1 MIYVKIAK
9 VYLAKVLRVDLL
21 EVNKITNG
29 NITGKKEL
37 SDEQIFYAVS
47 DFLKGEVRRK
57 NFIGS
62 KFVSDPTKRSFQG
75 KF

>member
-21 EVNKITNG
+21 EVNNITNG

-37 SDEQIFYAVS
+37 SDDQIFYAVS
-47 DFLKGEVRRK
+47 DFLNKG
-57 NFIGS
+57 N
-62 KFVSDPTKRSFQG
+62 P
-75 KF
+75 